1 MKKEKNY
8 GLIMVVVILGL
19 FVVACLVSVVNEMY
33 IAGPYEDAAD
43 EFMGGRLSF
52 NCVLGLI
59 GLVVATASSYSA
71 IKTFINSKKKKTVY
85 SMRNFD
91 DWQSKLFMV
100 IIFGCMC
107 LGSAVG
113 ARDALLDLNSPRQ
126 YTTGR
131 VSSLS
136 GGGDNTATIRLV
148 GDKTSYLYYQDKKK
162 IEIGETYTFVY
173 FEQSGILY
181 LLTE

>member
-1 MKKEKNY
+1 
-8 GLIMVVVILGL
+8 
-19 FVVACLVSVVNEMY
+19 
-33 IAGPYEDAAD
+33 
-43 EFMGGRLSF
+43 MGGRLSF
-52 NCVLGLI
+52 NCVLALI
-59 GLVVATASSYSA
+59 GLVGAIASGYSTT
-71 IKTFINSKKKKTVY
+71 KTIINSKKKKTVIN
-85 SMRNFD
+85 MRIFD
-91 DWQSKLFMV
+91 DWPSKLFMV
-100 IIFGCMC
+100 VIFVSMF
-107 LGSAVG
+107 LGSAAG
-113 ARDALLDLNSPRQ
+113 ARAALLDLNSPRQ